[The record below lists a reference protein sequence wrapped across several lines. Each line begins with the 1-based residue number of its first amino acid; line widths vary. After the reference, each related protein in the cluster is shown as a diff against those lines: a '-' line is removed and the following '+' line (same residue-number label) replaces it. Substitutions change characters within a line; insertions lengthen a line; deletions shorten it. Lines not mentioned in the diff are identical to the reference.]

1 MEKSEETKNPE
12 TKEMKEVVQE
22 VKETKEFKS
31 EQKVEPKVEIKVE
44 EKPKKAEKKQFEELK
59 QLETELR
66 LRRKSEKTI
75 KNYLFFNQKFLEFVK
90 KPVQDIGINDI
101 KNYLASLDKLSTAT
115 LSLAIASL
123 RFFYEKI
130 LKQSLFKDIEVP
142 KKEKKLP
149 AVLTKDEVKK
159 LIESSETNKS
169 KLIISI
175 LYSSGLRV
183 SEVVNLKKDDLN
195 IQEKIGW
202 VRGGKGKKD
211 RVFMLSDK
219 LIEQL
224 RPFMVKHSNYLYI
237 LSKEDPL
244 TTRNIQKIV
253 KHASKK
259 AGFSKKITP
268 HTLRHSFATHL
279 LEAGTDIRYIQEL
292 LGHSNLSTTQIY
304 THVSTDE
311 LKKIKS
317 PFDAM

>member
-1 MEKSEETKNPE
+1 MEKTEEKI
-12 TKEMKEVVQE
+12 V
-22 VKETKEFKS
+22 
-31 EQKVEPKVEIKVE
+31 
-44 EKPKKAEKKQFEELK
+44 EKPKIPEKTSEPAASEVPKQEEAKAIEPKKAKVLKFEELK
-59 QLETELR
+59 QLETELK

-90 KPVQDIGINDI
+90 KPVHEIKINDV
-101 KNYLASLDKLSTAT
+101 KEYLASLDKLSTAT
-115 LSLAIASL
+115 ISLAIASL
-123 RFFYEKI
+123 RFFYGKI
-130 LKQSLFKDIEVP
+130 LKIDIFKDIEIP

-149 AVLTKDEVKK
+149 NVLTKDEVKK
-159 LIESSETNKS
+159 LIDSSETNKS
-169 KLIISI
+169 KLIIST

-195 IQEKIGW
+195 LQEKIGW
-202 VRGGKGKKD
+202 VRRGKGKKD
-211 RVFMLSDK
+211 RVFILSDK

-224 RPFMVKHSNYLYI
+224 RPFMIKHPNYTYL
-237 LSKEDPL
+237 LSKDEPL
-244 TTRNIQKIV
+244 TTRNVQKIV

-279 LEAGTDIRYIQEL
+279 LEGGTDIRFIQEL
-292 LGHSNLSTTQIY
+292 LGHANLSTTQIY

-317 PFDAM
+317 PFDTIL